1 MIKKI
6 PICCVFALS
15 MAIIFISPLGQ
26 RLEREFGL
34 GALYAL
40 RGTLEAP
47 GEALVIGLDRASVGW
62 LQRNIRDIDNIAPP
76 LAKCLTSRAKQEISE
91 ARNVNHIPRGLHACL
106 LRDILA
112 RQPRLIIF
120 DINFNVEKPEDAV
133 LGRVIRDAGNVI
145 LLEKISRGS
154 ELVVRLGPVEILRD
168 AALGT
173 VGFQVDGT
181 GSDVT
186 TGYVRR
192 FAEFPDLQAMPISV
206 WMRYV
211 RSARPAG
218 RAGAGVQEIWLY
230 GPPGTIPTWSIR
242 DIFDQRSGHQLPDT
256 LSDIVVFVG
265 ASDPARG
272 TSDDHF
278 KIPTISGGHN
288 LMSGVELAATAFLNL
303 LHGETLSSLPILV
316 GAALLFSYA
325 FASGAAALL
334 LTSSRG
340 LIFIIGLA
348 VAYATLSAILFA
360 EGRVW
365 LPVVTPVI
373 LTAPVAVLMALETRH
388 RFARTLVARLA
399 PRQFARTMLDDP
411 TADRDA
417 TQIEQATIMFT
428 DIVGS
433 TSLAER
439 MGDLDFAELMT
450 GYFDSATAVIHA
462 NEGEIIRYIGDGIVA
477 IFTESVAGRNHAAR
491 ACLAAL
497 EICSQT
503 ARGSAENTP
512 SHRERL
518 KQRIGLNSGSAVVGR
533 IGARDRFNFDALG
546 DSVDVAARL
555 EQFGKTIDRDG
566 RDVILVSD
574 ATRENSALSDDHFEP
589 LGKVRLRGREA
600 ETPIYRLQEPHK
612 LR

>member
-1 MIKKI
+1 
-6 PICCVFALS
+6 
-15 MAIIFISPLGQ
+15 MAIVFMSPLGQ

-34 GALYAL
+34 GALYAI
-40 RGTLEAP
+40 RGSLEAP

-62 LQRNIRDIDNIAPP
+62 LQRNIRDIDDNAPP
-76 LAKCLTSRAKQEISE
+76 LAKCLTSRAKEEISE

-106 LRDILA
+106 LRDVLA

-120 DINFNVEKPEDAV
+120 DISFNVEKPEDAV
-133 LGRVIRDAGNVI
+133 LSRAIREAGNVI
-145 LLEKISRGS
+145 LLEKINRGF
-154 ELVVRLGPVEILRD
+154 EVVVRLGPVELLRE

-181 GSDVT
+181 GTDVT

-192 FAEFPDLQAMPISV
+192 FVEFPDLQVMPV
-206 WMRYV
+206 TAWKRYV
-211 RSARPAG
+211 RGDRPTD
-218 RAGAGVQEIWLY
+218 RVGADIQEIWLY
-230 GPPGTIPTWSIR
+230 GPPGTIATWSIR
-242 DIFDQRSGHQLPDT
+242 DIFDRKSGHQLPDT
-256 LSDIVVFVG
+256 LRDIVVFVG

-272 TSDDHF
+272 TRDDHF

-303 LHGETLSSLPILV
+303 LHGETLSSLSIV
-316 GAALLFSYA
+316 AGAALLFSYA

-340 LIFIIGLA
+340 LILIIGLA
-348 VAYATLSAILFA
+348 VAYATLSAVIFA
-360 EGRVW
+360 EGHIW

-373 LTAPVAVLMALETRH
+373 LTAPVAVLLALETRH

-411 TADRDA
+411 AADGDA
-417 TQIEQATIMFT
+417 AQVEQATTMFT

-433 TSLAER
+433 ASLAER
-439 MGDLDFAELMT
+439 MGDFDFAELMT
-450 GYFDSATAVIHA
+450 DYFDSATAVIHA
-462 NEGEIIRYIGDGIVA
+462 NEGEIIRYRGDGIVA

-497 EICSQT
+497 AICSRN
-503 ARGSAENTP
+503 ARGSGESAP
-512 SHRERL
+512 SHGERL
-518 KQRIGLNSGSAVVGR
+518 KQRIGLNSGTAVVGR
-533 IGARDRFNFDALG
+533 IGAHDRYNFDALG
-546 DSVDVAARL
+546 DSVNVAARL

-566 RDVILVSD
+566 RDVILVSE
-574 ATRENSALSDDHFEP
+574 ATRENSALSGDYFEP
-589 LGKVRLRGREA
+589 LGNVRLRGREA
-600 ETPIYRLQEPHK
+600 ETPIYRLQEPHT